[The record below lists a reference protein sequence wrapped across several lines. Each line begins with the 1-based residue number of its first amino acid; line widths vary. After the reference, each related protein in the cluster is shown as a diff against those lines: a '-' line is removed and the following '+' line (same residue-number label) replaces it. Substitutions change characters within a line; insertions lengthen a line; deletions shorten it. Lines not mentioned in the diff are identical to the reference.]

1 MANSISDVTVDI
13 SVEDVVNPAAFGG
26 ISLYARP
33 DSSSGEWGKP
43 LPYAE
48 AYSYDEAKKIISKTD
63 NEGGLM
69 KARAS
74 LTFKTLTP
82 NKTTPKATLNA
93 LNTNY
98 TFTANTYDIESN
110 NKTING
116 VSYPLRVKAIT
127 DNNGINIKLE
137 SGHANIGVAC
147 VGSTKGKEVTVML
160 KDSSGNVIDSY
171 IVTGDEAEYVIL
183 NAESVSSSEILTLC
197 STSDVGGTL
206 HIYAIE
212 QLYISDKGY
221 IMLESVEKVFMQDN
235 PPEKIGLLSCA
246 IDKITDYLSCDWRY
260 LIEIGEDDKISEIAK
275 KIENFGANK
284 VLGIK
289 TAIYIV
295 GISG

>member
-26 ISLYARP
+26 ICLYARP

-98 TFTANTYDIESN
+98 TFHS
-110 NKTING
+110 
-116 VSYPLRVKAIT
+116 
-127 DNNGINIKLE
+127 
-137 SGHANIGVAC
+137 
-147 VGSTKGKEVTVML
+147 
-160 KDSSGNVIDSY
+160 
-171 IVTGDEAEYVIL
+171 
-183 NAESVSSSEILTLC
+183 
-197 STSDVGGTL
+197 
-206 HIYAIE
+206 
-212 QLYISDKGY
+212 
-221 IMLESVEKVFMQDN
+221 
-235 PPEKIGLLSCA
+235 
-246 IDKITDYLSCDWRY
+246 
-260 LIEIGEDDKISEIAK
+260 
-275 KIENFGANK
+275 
-284 VLGIK
+284 
-289 TAIYIV
+289 
-295 GISG
+295 